1 MDIEQIRARY
11 DQEQRRDLDIA
22 GMRREVV
29 PAVVRYVGLWD
40 NSSVVLYSHLDETNA
55 DAVIADQ
62 LAHFATLGHEFEW
75 KVFSHDPPPDLPDR
89 LRAHGFHP
97 EEPEVVMVLDVA
109 NPPDALLQPS
119 TLDIR
124 RLTDPDGL
132 GDVAALE
139 EAVWADDRGW
149 IIRQLSAELRE
160 DATALSIYVG
170 YADGGPVSAGWIRLD
185 PRGQWAAL
193 HGGSTLAAYR
203 GRGFYSA
210 LLARRVQDAR
220 ARGVRF
226 LTVDA
231 SPMSRPILE
240 KHGFLPIATA
250 VAYLWQPVDERR

>member
-1 MDIEQIRARY
+1 
-11 DQEQRRDLDIA
+11 
-22 GMRREVV
+22 MRREVV
-29 PAVVRYVGLWD
+29 PPVVRYVGLWD
-40 NSSVVLYSHLDETNA
+40 NSSVVLYSHLDEANA
-55 DAVIADQ
+55 EATIQ
-62 LAHFATLGHEFEW
+62 EQIAHFATLDHEFEW
-75 KVFSHDPPPDLPDR
+75 KVFSYDPPPDLPAR

-97 EEPEVVMVLDVA
+97 EEPEAVMVLDVA
-109 NPPDALLQPS
+109 YPPEALLQPV

-132 GDVAALE
+132 DGVQAVE
-139 EAVWADDRGW
+139 EAVWEDDRGW

-160 DATALSIYVG
+160 APDRLSIYAG
-170 YADGGPVSAGWIRLD
+170 YADGGPVSAGWIRCD

-203 GRGFYSA
+203 GRGFYTA
-210 LLARRVQDAR
+210 LLAVRVQEAR

-240 KHGFLPIATA
+240 KHGFQQIATA
-250 VAYLWQPVDERR
+250 VAYIWQPVDAPQ